1 MDTGTLY
8 DAVVRLV
15 NQRAGTT
22 RTPEYGRAV
31 LSEMT
36 KGEPNRKKFYAA
48 LIEFLEAGEPAKK
61 SRAYERLST
70 KFQKQLEIQDMATKK
85 DTAKKTTAKKTSG
98 FGNDKP
104 VAPKGAVDR
113 PKVPAKTEKKP
124 FVATTP
130 KELEEMEKRN
140 KTKAEESK
148 AAKEAGKTNSAKA
161 TAKKAAAAH
170 KEAVGKAAGK
180 KPAAAN
186 GEKKTRGGIGALAM
200 ELIQKGL
207 NAESVIA
214 EVKKK
219 FPDSAI
225 NARHVAWYKN
235 KLAREA

>member
-48 LIEFLEAGEPAKK
+48 LIEFLEEGEPAKK
-61 SRAYERLST
+61 TRAYERLST
-70 KFQKQLEIQDMATKK
+70 KFQKQLEIQDMAIKK
-85 DTAKKTTAKKTSG
+85 DTAKKTAAKKTSG

-124 FVATTP
+124 FVPTTP

-148 AAKEAGKTNSAKA
+148 AAKA
-161 TAKKAAAAH
+161 TAK
-170 KEAVGKAAGK
+170 EGGK
-180 KPAAAN
+180 KSATAEKSESAGGRRSRVNGDAKITVLVKENPKREGSGAHERFALYKTGMTVAKALEAGVTAAD
-186 GEKKTRGGIGALAM
+186 
-200 ELIQKGL
+200 
-207 NAESVIA
+207 IA
-214 EVKKK
+214 Y
-219 FPDSAI
+219 DSKHEYI
-225 NARHVAWYKN
+225 
-235 KLAREA
+235 KLG